1 LKCKTTQQE
10 TISERRVDRMAN
22 ANLDT
27 IRRFFD
33 MSLPEFRKEWKE
45 MDQETKDYFKANVP
59 TN

>member
-1 LKCKTTQQE
+1 
-10 TISERRVDRMAN
+10 MAN